1 MGAKGDKGDM
11 GPQGLTG
18 RQGDVGPQ
26 GPKGDPGGDKP
37 SYQVVGA
44 TTVEF
49 HGGGGIMNYNRYCR
63 LQFPES
69 RMCTSTE
76 VMETSSVEAGIYGWI
91 RPVIVGV
98 DAQGNVYDVS
108 GISAA
113 PSETL
118 TCQGWFNYGPN
129 NSGLAMANYFGSI
142 RKSPCD
148 VHQPVVCCAPV
159 AGEPNQ

>member
-1 MGAKGDKGDM
+1 M
-11 GPQGLTG
+11 
-18 RQGDVGPQ
+18 
-26 GPKGDPGGDKP
+26 
-37 SYQVVGA
+37 
-44 TTVEF
+44 EF
-49 HGGGGIMNYNRYCR
+49 HGGGGIMNYNRSCR
-63 LQFPES
+63 LRFPES

-129 NSGLAMANYFGSI
+129 NSGLAMANYFWFNQEVTLRCPSTGCVLRASC
-142 RKSPCD
+142 RRA
-148 VHQPVVCCAPV
+148 QPVTRGAWVRARLAPLQKVYPAEDAVSNPEPV
-159 AGEPNQ
+159 AHKAHQDALPGPPIS